1 MNRYKIKIKAVDENE
16 DGLLTADQ
24 VRARIMQGG
33 LNEQSLAQIEGGIGW
48 APLVDFAEFAEAF
61 RTAAASTM
69 PEAADGP
76 EPGEPPAAAPSWY
89 RVMLNTLLDPRSIQ
103 WLLTLGG
110 ASMVVGL
117 IIWLAGPQFFKQP
130 AVVAVILSL
139 STAVVLGL
147 GWFVVLRTRFKM
159 AGQALSFLACVVA
172 PLNLWFYQAHK
183 LATLEGRLW
192 VGGLGCCLAYALT
205 GWALRDPL
213 FVYVAEGGI
222 TLTILLFMAD
232 HGVATH
238 LPTLSAFFIGIGFIS
253 LHCERIFPPNE
264 GPFSRRRFGMP
275 LFWCGQLQFG
285 IGLLILLAAQTLV
298 WLKVPATSFPGYEW
312 RDLNNLLAGVLWLVG
327 AYSYLYSDIVVRR
340 VGIYL
345 YVAAGCLLLAL
356 TTTLFALDLSVEVVI
371 VALACTALV
380 VNVVQ
385 HLFQETSGKLGR
397 ATVPLALILGAL
409 PLLLGIVLHIRATS
423 SLVGNW
429 NYAEGWLFVLA
440 MLVVAVGSRI
450 SAHLLGQTRPPV
462 AAVYFFFS
470 GAAAIVA
477 AASLLGQVGLKAWD
491 RQAPFLMLIPI
502 AYILASRLWRGRPPE
517 HPLAWVAQSATV
529 VMLGHVLV
537 ASLDLTGA
545 SIGLRTGE
553 TANLFLALFFTEAA
567 IFYVLAGALRKR
579 AANIYLAA
587 ATACGA
593 LWQFL
598 GYWQVP
604 PSYYTVLYGVLG
616 LVLVMV
622 GRGTPERPPYSLAAF
637 QSGHAVLSVAVLS
650 AALKGLARLAASQIG
665 WQDLLAIVLTTGAS
679 FVATC
684 FIQQTSWRRWY
695 ATASVVLGA
704 ITFLMLNVLIHL
716 SRGQKLEIFCVGLG
730 LVTLALSHAGRFRKE
745 ARGDELVVLGL
756 WMGSLLASVPLL
768 VATIYYRFNK
778 GIVFSVDEY
787 GLLTITL
794 LMLATG
800 YIWKVKATALVG
812 SILLVVY
819 VGTFVTWEFYEAQL
833 RLGQYLLIGGA
844 VFFICGLALSIYRD
858 LLQRLPDQFTQ
869 REGVF
874 RVLTWR

>member
-1 MNRYKIKIKAVDENE
+1 MNRYKIEIKAVDENE

-139 STAVVLGL
+139 SCGGAGSGMVCGFAHSLQNGRSSALVPRLCGGTTEPVVLSGAQARHPGRSAL
-147 GWFVVLRTRFKM
+147 G
-159 AGQALSFLACVVA
+159 
-172 PLNLWFYQAHK
+172 
-183 LATLEGRLW
+183 GRP
-192 VGGLGCCLAYALT
+192 VCCLAYALT

-716 SRGQKLEIFCVGLG
+716 GRGQKLEIFCVGLG